1 MPASAR
7 ANKPMT
13 TDVAAVEAVPDP
25 LADDSDRAAALVVR
39 GISKRFGAV
48 QALADVSLRL
58 IPGEIH
64 ALVGENGSGKST
76 LVKIIAGTLVSDAG
90 SIEIAGQEM
99 LQSTPRQSRRLGTH
113 TVFQDGSMIDE
124 LSIAQNMFIGSEP
137 EHRPAYGEIDGWA
150 AQVLSSRGV
159 AADHPATRAAAI
171 APGDRQLIEIVRAVH
186 GRPAVLMLDEATSA
200 LDATGVDH
208 ALRLVRDAAEAG
220 AAVLF
225 VTHRLS
231 EVFRVAH
238 RITVLRDGVWQGTFQ
253 ATEIDQHS
261 LVERMAGTSVDVEF
275 PNRATTLDPSAIAIT
290 ATDLSGPGL
299 GPLSVMVRRGEILG
313 VAGADGNG
321 QLELLRALARIND
334 TEGTVTIAGKSI
346 GSYRDAI
353 DAGAVYL
360 SGDRGQ
366 GALLA
371 ALSVRENL
379 TVGILKRLAKR
390 GVLRRLRERQHAAK
404 EIERYG
410 VRAGDQENA
419 ITSLSGGNQQK
430 VAISRVL
437 ATNPSVLLIE
447 EPTQGVDV
455 RSRMD
460 IYRFLRMATDDGL
473 AVVLYSSDASEL
485 AGLADRVIVLSRGQ
499 IVDEFDA
506 EEATEESIV
515 GAFVGA
521 THFLNRVGNAATGSV
536 ADTSMA
542 ASRPP
547 SHLRSVNDFP
557 RMTVLIAGLLLIGA
571 YARYKNET
579 FLTAASLNNIALLAA
594 PLAIAAVAQ
603 YCVLVVGGLD
613 IAVAGTIA
621 LTVVALSFTATSGS
635 MASVLVLVALVAISV
650 GMAVGIANALLIEG
664 TKITPVIATIAT
676 LGASTGIA
684 LMLRPTAGGII
695 SEHLGTVF
703 KDGPSFLPWPLIVLA
718 VLVVF
723 ADLLLWRTGLGLKAR
738 AIGLNPVRAQR
749 LGLPTRHLRVGAYLV
764 CGVLSAFAGVAIAA
778 QVGVGDAT
786 VGGNYTLLAIAAPV
800 LGGAS
805 LLGGR
810 GSFLGCLVGS
820 LVLALAQTLPQILGY
835 TDAIGFLFTGL
846 LTLGA
851 LLAYSSQRRPRLHRE
866 PNDAPAA
873 VKSI

>member
-1 MPASAR
+1 
-7 ANKPMT
+7 MT
-13 TDVAAVEAVPDP
+13 TDIAALPTTPNPLPDD
-25 LADDSDRAAALVVR
+25 ADGTAALVVR
-39 GISKRFGAV
+39 GISKRFGVV

-58 IPGEIH
+58 IPGEVH

-76 LVKIIAGTLVSDAG
+76 LVKIIAGTLVPDSG

-99 LQSTPRQSRRLGTH
+99 LRPSPHRSRKLGTH

-150 AQVLSSRGV
+150 AHVGTSRGV
-159 AADHPATRAAAI
+159 AAGHPATRAAAV

-186 GRPAVLMLDEATSA
+186 GRPVVLVLDEATSA

-238 RITVLRDGVWQGTFQ
+238 RITVLRDGVWQGTFE

-261 LVERMAGTSVDVEF
+261 LVEKMAGTSVDVEF
-275 PNRATTLDPSAIAIT
+275 PARSTVLEPSAVAIT
-290 ATDLSGPGL
+290 ATDLVGPAL
-299 GPLSVMVRRGEILG
+299 GPLSVTVRRGEIVG

-321 QLELLRALARIND
+321 QIELLRALVRID
-334 TEGTVTIAGKSI
+334 DAGGSVTIDGKSI

-360 SGDRGQ
+360 SGDRGH

-379 TVGILKRLAKR
+379 TVGILRRLATR
-390 GVLRRLRERQHAAK
+390 GVLRRARERRHCAD
-404 EIERYG
+404 EIKRYG
-410 VRAGDQENA
+410 VRVGDPESA

-437 ATNPSVLLIE
+437 ATNPSLLLIE

-460 IYRFLRMATDDGL
+460 IYRFLRTATDNGL

-499 IVDEFDA
+499 IVEEFDGDA
-506 EEATEESIV
+506 ATEELIV

-521 THFLNRVGNAATGSV
+521 THLSNRAESAAVSV
-536 ADTSMA
+536 ADISTVT
-542 ASRPP
+542 SRPP
-547 SHLRSVNDFP
+547 AHLRSVNDFP
-557 RMTVLIAGLLLIGA
+557 RMTALIAGLLLIGA
-571 YARYKNET
+571 YARYENDT
-579 FLTAASLNNIALLAA
+579 FLTAPSLNNIALLAV
-594 PLAIAAVAQ
+594 PLSIAAIAQ

-621 LTVVALSFTATSGS
+621 LTVVTLSFTATSGG
-635 MASVLVLVALVAISV
+635 MASVLVIVAVVAIGV
-650 GMAVGIANALLIEG
+650 GLAVGITNALLIEG
-664 TKITPVIATIAT
+664 TKISPVIATIAT

-684 LMLRPTAGGII
+684 LMLRPTAGGLV
-695 SEHLGTVF
+695 SEHLATVF

-718 VLVVF
+718 VVVVL
-723 ADLLLWRTGLGLKAR
+723 ADLVLWRTGLGLKAR

-749 LGLPTRHLRVGAYLV
+749 LGLPARQLRVGSYLT
-764 CGVLSAFAGVAIAA
+764 CGVLSAFAGAAIAA

-810 GSFLGCLVGS
+810 GSFLGCLVGA

-835 TDAIGFLFTGL
+835 TDAIGFLLTGL

-851 LLAYSSQRRPRLHRE
+851 LLAYSTQRRPPRTRQ
-866 PNDAPAA
+866 PKVAPAA
-873 VKSI
+873 TGST

>member
-1 MPASAR
+1 M
-7 ANKPMT
+7 
-13 TDVAAVEAVPDP
+13 
-25 LADDSDRAAALVVR
+25 VVR
-39 GISKRFGAV
+39 GISKRFGVV
-48 QALADVSLRL
+48 QALADVSLWL

-90 SIEIAGQEM
+90 SVEIAGQEM
-99 LQSTPRQSRRLGTH
+99 LRSTPRHSRRLGTH
-113 TVFQDGSMIDE
+113 TVFQDGSMVDE

-137 EHRPAYGEIDGWA
+137 EHRPAYGAIDGWA

-159 AADHPATRAAAI
+159 AADHPATRAAVV
-171 APGDRQLIEIVRAVH
+171 APGDRQLIEIVRAVN
-186 GRPAVLMLDEATSA
+186 GQPAVLMLDEATSA

-208 ALRLVRDAAEAG
+208 ALRLVRDAAAAG

-253 ATEIDQHS
+253 ATEIDQHG
-261 LVERMAGTSVDVEF
+261 LVERMAGASVDVEF
-275 PNRATTLDPSAIAIT
+275 PTRTTVFDPSAVAIT
-290 ATDLSGPGL
+290 ATDLSGPGI
-299 GPLSVMVRRGEILG
+299 GPLSLTVRRGEIVG

-334 TEGTVTIAGKSI
+334 TGGSVTIEGKSI

-353 DAGAVYL
+353 GAGVVYL

-379 TVGILKRLAKR
+379 TVGILRRLATR
-390 GVLRRLRERQHAAK
+390 GVLRRARERQHAAE

-410 VRAGDQENA
+410 VRVGDPENP

-506 EEATEESIV
+506 DAATEESIV

-521 THFLNRVGNAATGSV
+521 THLLNGGENAATGSV

-542 ASRPP
+542 TSRPP

-557 RMTVLIAGLLLIGA
+557 RMTALIAGLLLIGA
-571 YARYKNET
+571 YARYKNDT
-579 FLTAASLNNIALLAA
+579 FLTAPSLNNIALLAL
-594 PLAIAAVAQ
+594 PLAIAAIAQ
-603 YCVLVVGGLD
+603 FCVLVVGGLD

-621 LTVVALSFTATSGS
+621 LTVVTLSFTATSGG
-635 MASVLVLVALVAISV
+635 MASVLVIVALVAIGV
-650 GMAVGIANALLIEG
+650 GIAVGITNALLIEG

-684 LMLRPTAGGII
+684 LMLRPTAGGLI
-695 SEHLGTVF
+695 SQHLGTVF
-703 KDGPSFLPWPLIVLA
+703 KDGPSFLPWPLVVLA
-718 VLVVF
+718 VLVVL
-723 ADLLLWRTGLGLKAR
+723 ADLVLWRTGLGLKAR

-749 LGLPTRHLRVGAYLV
+749 LGMPTRQLRVGAYLA
-764 CGVLSAFAGVAIAA
+764 CGILSAFAGVAIAA

-810 GSFLGCLVGS
+810 GSFLGCLVGA

-851 LLAYSSQRRPRLHRE
+851 LLAYSTQRRPPRQRE
-866 PNDAPAA
+866 PNDAPAPA
-873 VKSI
+873 EST